1 MKLALISL
9 LDDGQDNSGPP
20 GLQNIF
26 DGSVLEQQVQ
36 FVRELGAETILLIS
50 AAIPGALMQR
60 VDAFRQQDID
70 VKILRNGADLA
81 KYGSEEGQFLF
92 LGDGVLPGNEVRNA
106 LCGDGPESVFV
117 VDNAEQYSDYERVD
131 LTHRWLGVAVLDTS
145 RLQELEAIP
154 EDWDVGS
161 ALLRTAVQSGC
172 QREVMTDDQIE
183 SGAIYALRN
192 SDAISEYVQHKLH
205 DHDRLR
211 GNFLERFVTWPLA
224 RIGVRTL
231 GAMKNAGQYLGVATT
246 ILGVFACVTAW
257 FAWPVP
263 TLVLLII
270 AQLVRKQREAF
281 DIFSTDVDRHQSFS
295 SVAVSIWS
303 AALLILTVKIS
314 IPTVVIPNAVIMAGL
329 LLNIL
334 AANKLSNN
342 NKLEM
347 FRPDLMLV
355 LLLALT
361 GGFFGQVFT
370 GFYAGFLISALYLGL
385 DTYFAK
391 PKS

>member
-9 LDDGQDNSGPP
+9 LDDGRDGSGPS
-20 GLQNIF
+20 GLQSIF
-26 DGSVLEQQVQ
+26 DGSVLNQQVQ
-36 FVRELGAETILLIS
+36 FVRELGAESILLIS

-60 VDAFRQQDID
+60 VDAFRQQGIDIE
-70 VKILRNGADLA
+70 VLRNGADLA
-81 KYGSEEGQFLF
+81 KYASQEGRFLF
-92 LGDGVLPGNEVRNA
+92 LGDGVLPGSDVQDA
-106 LCGDGPESVFV
+106 LSGDERERIFV
-117 VDNAEQYSDYERVD
+117 VDNADQYSDYERVD
-131 LTHRWLGVAVLDTS
+131 LTHRWLGVAALNAS

-161 ALLRTAVQSGC
+161 AMLRTAVQSGC
-172 QREVMTDDQIE
+172 PRDIMTDDQMGR
-183 SGAIYALRN
+183 GAVYALRD
-192 SDAISEYVQHKLH
+192 SDAISKYVHAKLY

-231 GAMKNAGQYLGVATT
+231 GAMKNAGQYLSAATSV
-246 ILGVFACVTAW
+246 LGIFACITAW

-270 AQLVRKQREAF
+270 AQFVRKQRDAF
-281 DIFSTDVDRHQSFS
+281 DIFSTDVDRHQSFRG
-295 SVAVSIWS
+295 VAIAIWS
-303 AALLILTVKIS
+303 AALLILTTKIS
-314 IPTVVIPNAVIMAGL
+314 APTVLIPNMVIMAGL

-334 AANKLSNN
+334 AASKYNKN
-342 NKLEM
+342 NKIEM
-347 FRPDLMLV
+347 FRPDFLFI

-370 GFYAGFLISALYLGL
+370 GFYAGLLITAVYLGL
-385 DTYFAK
+385 NTYFAK
-391 PKS
+391 SDT

>member
-9 LDDGQDNSGPP
+9 LDEGRDGGGPS
-20 GLQNIF
+20 GLQSIF
-26 DGSVLEQQVQ
+26 DGSVLNQQVQ
-36 FVRELGAETILLIS
+36 FVRDLGAETILLIS
-50 AAIPGALMQR
+50 AAIPGTLMQK

-70 VKILRNGADLA
+70 VEVMRNGADLA
-81 KYGSEEGQFLF
+81 KYASEEGQFLF
-92 LGDGVLPGNEVRNA
+92 LGDGVLPGNEVRDA
-106 LCGDGPESVFV
+106 LSNDDLESIFV
-117 VDNAEQYSDYERVD
+117 VDNADEYSDYERVD
-131 LTHRWLGVAVLDTS
+131 LTHRWLGVAALKAS

-161 ALLRTAVQSGC
+161 AMLRTAVQSEC
-172 QREVMTDDQIE
+172 QRQVMTDDQMAG
-183 SGAIYALRN
+183 GAVYALRN

-205 DHDRLR
+205 DHDRPR

-231 GAMKNAGQYLGVATT
+231 GAMKNAGQYLGAATS
-246 ILGVFACVTAW
+246 ILGVFACITAW

-270 AQLVRKQREAF
+270 AQLVRKQRDAF
-281 DIFSTDVDRHQSFS
+281 DIFSTEVDRHQSFS
-295 SVAVSIWS
+295 GVAVAIWS

-314 IPTVVIPNAVIMAGL
+314 APAVLIPNLVILAGL
-329 LLNIL
+329 LLNIM
-334 AANKLSNN
+334 ASNKYNQN
-342 NKLEM
+342 NKVEM
-347 FRPDLMLV
+347 FRPDFMLV

-370 GFYAGFLISALYLGL
+370 GLYAGFLVTALYLGL
-385 DTYFAK
+385 NTYFAK
-391 PKS
+391 SDN